1 MNQLLLG
8 YPAAALLDRVAAPPD
23 TPSRPPGVA
32 LTLDRLSKSFGA
44 TPIVV
49 DIELA
54 LERGTFL
61 AIVGQ
66 SGSGKSTLLRLIAGL
81 DHPSSGS
88 VALDGRTLC
97 GRNGDAR
104 LMFQEAR
111 LLPWRRVLENVLIGA
126 PPGTA
131 GEVAEAL
138 LAQIGLAARVGAWPA
153 ELSGGQRQRVAL
165 ARALIARPRLLLLD
179 EPLGA
184 LDALTRLDMQDL
196 IERVWIGRGF
206 TALLVTHDV
215 AEAVRLAD
223 RIILLERGRIA
234 ASWTLMLPRPRRG
247 PEAAALEAEIL
258 ARLRRRTD

>member
-23 TPSRPPGVA
+23 MPSQPPGVA
-32 LTLDRLSKSFGA
+32 LTLDRLSKSFGT
-44 TPIVV
+44 TPVLT
-49 DIELA
+49 DIELT
-54 LERGTFL
+54 LEPGTFL

-81 DHPSSGS
+81 DRPSSGS
-88 VALDGRTLC
+88 VVLDGRALR
-97 GRNGDAR
+97 GRNREAR

-111 LLPWRRVLENVLIGA
+111 LLPWRRALENVLIGA
-126 PPGTA
+126 PPGTG
-131 GEVAEAL
+131 GETAEAA
-138 LAQIGLAARVGAWPA
+138 LAQIGLAARASAWPA

-196 IERVWIGRGF
+196 IERVWFGRGF

-223 RIILLERGRIA
+223 RIIVLERGRVA
-234 ASWTLMLPRPRRG
+234 ASWNVALPRPRLAA
-247 PEAAALEAEIL
+247 EAAALETEIL